1 MHKHEDLTLSLPDA
15 LVAQIEQITDE
26 QIDALIL
33 LVSRRYYQL
42 RPKQEGIFLTLP
54 QDPQKRD
61 EELKEIIRLLRL
73 PKNKA

>member
-1 MHKHEDLTLSLPDA
+1 MSTHENLTLHLPDT
-15 LVAQIEQITDE
+15 LVEQIEQITETQLDE
-26 QIDALIL
+26 LVL

-42 RPKQEGIFLTLP
+42 RPDRESIFLTLP

-61 EELKEIIRLLRL
+61 EELKELVRLLRL

>member
-1 MHKHEDLTLSLPDA
+1 MHKHEDLTLNLPDA
-15 LVAQIEQITDE
+15 LVAQIEQITETQLDE
-26 QIDALIL
+26 LVL

-42 RPKQEGIFLTLP
+42 RPERESIFLTLS